1 MPDIVLHLAV
11 SALYGGLALHFW
23 RTRWRTPEPRATA
36 PSSGGMAGWERA
48 AFIAPL
54 ALHAWLLQLDLIAPE
69 QPRFGFGQALS
80 IMLWLAVVIYWI
92 ESLFYNLDGMQ
103 PLVLPLAAL
112 AVPLPA
118 LFPGMAI
125 SHSASLEFKLHLVLG
140 MAAYSVFTI
149 AMLHALLMALA
160 ERALHK
166 RHAVHGNEVAK
177 AASASASMSGPLSGP
192 LAGLPPLLTLERLL
206 FRLIALAF
214 ALLTLTLLT
223 GVVFSESLFG
233 RALRFDHKTLFAL
246 LSWLT
251 FAILLIGRYA
261 YGWRGRTALRFT
273 LLGFVMLLFAYV
285 GSRFVLEVI
294 LRRV

>member
-1 MPDIVLHLAV
+1 MPVIVLHLAV

-23 RTRWRTPEPRATA
+23 RSRRRAPA
-36 PSSGGMAGWERA
+36 DSPAGLAGWERA
-48 AFIAPL
+48 ALLVPL
-54 ALHAWLLQLDLIAPE
+54 ALHAWLLQLDLVAPD

-80 IMLWLAVVIYWI
+80 VMLWLGVVIYWV

-118 LFPGMAI
+118 FFPGMAI
-125 SHSASLEFKLHLVLG
+125 THAASLQFKLHLILG

-160 ERALHK
+160 ERSLHK
-166 RHAVHGNEVAK
+166 VRAP
-177 AASASASMSGPLSGP
+177 AAAGGAGPLAGP

-206 FRLIALAF
+206 FRLIGLAF
-214 ALLTLTLLT
+214 ALLTLTLAT
-223 GVVFSESLFG
+223 GLVFSESLFG

-251 FAILLIGRYA
+251 FAILLVGRYA

-273 LLGFVMLLFAYV
+273 LTGFVMLLLAYV
-285 GSRFVLEVI
+285 GSRFVLEVV
-294 LRRV
+294 LGRA

>member
-23 RTRWRTPEPRATA
+23 RTRWRAQIQTVAGHA
-36 PSSGGMAGWERA
+36 NGMSTTERGA
-48 AFIAPL
+48 LTVPIV
-54 ALHAWLLQLDLIAPE
+54 LHAWLLYLDLVAPAM
-69 QPRFGFGQALS
+69 PRFGFGQALS
-80 IMLWLAVVIYWI
+80 VMVWLAVVIYWA

-118 LFPGMAI
+118 LFPGMTI
-125 SHSASLEFKLHLVLG
+125 THSGSTEFRMHLILG
-140 MAAYSVFTI
+140 MAAYSVFTM

-160 ERALHK
+160 ERSLHSMRK
-166 RHAVHGNEVAK
+166 PKTGDASTVA
-177 AASASASMSGPLSGP
+177 PLSGP

-214 ALLTLTLLT
+214 VLLTLTLAT
-223 GVVFSESLFG
+223 GVIFSESLFG

-261 YGWRGRTALRFT
+261 YGWRGRMALRFT
-273 LLGFVMLLFAYV
+273 LLGFVMLLLAYV
-285 GSRFVLEVI
+285 GSRFVLEVV
-294 LRRV
+294 LGRA

>member
-1 MPDIVLHLAV
+1 MPVIVLHLAV

-23 RTRWRTPEPRATA
+23 RTRRRAPA
-36 PSSGGMAGWERA
+36 DSPAGLAGWERA
-48 AFIAPL
+48 ALLVPL
-54 ALHAWLLQLDLIAPE
+54 ALHAWLLQLDLVAPD

-80 IMLWLAVVIYWI
+80 VMLWLAVVIYWV

-118 LFPGMAI
+118 FFPGMAI
-125 SHSASLEFKLHLVLG
+125 THAASMQFKLHMILG

-160 ERALHK
+160 ERSLHK
-166 RHAVHGNEVAK
+166 VRTLPA
-177 AASASASMSGPLSGP
+177 AASSSAGPLTGP

-206 FRLIALAF
+206 FRLIGLAF
-214 ALLTLTLLT
+214 GLLTLTLVT
-223 GVVFSESLFG
+223 GFVFSESLFG

-261 YGWRGRTALRFT
+261 CGWRGRTALRFT
-273 LLGFVMLLFAYV
+273 LTGFVMLLLAYV

-294 LRRV
+294 LGRA

>member
-23 RTRWRTPEPRATA
+23 RTRWRSRAPRTA
-36 PSSGGMAGWERA
+36 GMAGWERA
-48 AFIAPL
+48 ALIAPL
-54 ALHAWLLQLDLIAPE
+54 VLHAWLLQLDLIAPA

-80 IMLWLAVVIYWI
+80 VMLWLAVVIYWV

-103 PLVLPLAAL
+103 PLVLPLAAI

-118 LFPGMAI
+118 LFPGIAVT
-125 SHSASLEFKLHLVLG
+125 HAASIEFRLHLILG

-160 ERALHK
+160 ERSLHK
-166 RHAVHGNEVAK
+166 MRKSPGGE
-177 AASASASMSGPLSGP
+177 GPLSGP

-214 ALLTLTLLT
+214 CLLTLTLAT
-223 GVVFSESLFG
+223 GLVFSESLFG

-261 YGWRGRTALRFT
+261 YGWRGRTAVRFT
-273 LLGFVMLLFAYV
+273 LLGFVMLLLAYV

>member
-23 RTRWRTPEPRATA
+23 RTRWRDGA
-36 PSSGGMAGWERA
+36 PSNGGMAPWERA
-48 AFIAPL
+48 ALLAPL
-54 ALHAWLLQLDLIAPE
+54 ALHAWLLHLDLVAPD

-80 IMLWLAVVIYWI
+80 VMLWLAAVIYWV

-112 AVPLPA
+112 SVPLPGM
-118 LFPGMAI
+118 FPGIAI
-125 SHSASLEFKLHLVLG
+125 AHAASMQFKLHLILG

-160 ERALHK
+160 ERSLH
-166 RHAVHGNEVAK
+166 RNL
-177 AASASASMSGPLSGP
+177 SAQSGLGPRSGPLAGP

-206 FRLIALAF
+206 FRLIGLAF
-214 ALLTLTLLT
+214 VLLTLTLAT
-223 GVVFSESLFG
+223 GLLFSESLFG

-246 LSWLT
+246 LSWLS

-273 LLGFVMLLFAYV
+273 LLGFVMLLLAYV

-294 LRRV
+294 LGRA

>member
-1 MPDIVLHLAV
+1 MPVIVLHLAV

-23 RTRWRTPEPRATA
+23 RSRRRAPA
-36 PSSGGMAGWERA
+36 DSPAGLAAWERA
-48 AFIAPL
+48 ALLLPL
-54 ALHAWLLQLDLIAPE
+54 ALHAWLLQLDLLAPD

-80 IMLWLAVVIYWI
+80 VMLWLGVVIYWV

-118 LFPGMAI
+118 FFPGMAI
-125 SHSASLEFKLHLVLG
+125 THTASLQFKLHLILG

-160 ERALHK
+160 ERSLHK
-166 RHAVHGNEVAK
+166 VRALP
-177 AASASASMSGPLSGP
+177 AAAGAGAGPLTGP

-206 FRLIALAF
+206 FRLIGLAF
-214 ALLTLTLLT
+214 VLLTLTLAT
-223 GVVFSESLFG
+223 GVMFSESLFG

-251 FAILLIGRYA
+251 FAILLVGRYA

-273 LLGFVMLLFAYV
+273 LTGFVMLLLAYV
-285 GSRFVLEVI
+285 GSRFVLEV
-294 LRRV
+294 LLGRA

>member
-1 MPDIVLHLAV
+1 MPAIVLHLAV

-23 RTRWRTPEPRATA
+23 RTRWR
-36 PSSGGMAGWERA
+36 SGGRAEMNSAGGMLPWERTALLA
-48 AFIAPL
+48 AL
-54 ALHAWLLQLDLIAPE
+54 ALHAWLLNLDLVLPE

-80 IMLWLAVVIYWI
+80 VMLWLAAVIYWV

-118 LFPGMAI
+118 FFPGMAVA
-125 SHSASLEFKLHLVLG
+125 HSASMQFKLHLILG

-160 ERALHK
+160 ERSLHK
-166 RHAVHGNEVAK
+166 GHAI
-177 AASASASMSGPLSGP
+177 AAGAGANPLAGPLAGPLS
-192 LAGLPPLLTLERLL
+192 GLPPLLTLERLL
-206 FRLIALAF
+206 FRLIGLAF
-214 ALLTLTLLT
+214 GLLTLTLVT
-223 GVVFSESLFG
+223 GLAFSESLFG
-233 RALRFDHKTLFAL
+233 RALRFDHKTLFAS

-251 FAILLIGRYA
+251 FAILLVGRYA

-273 LLGFVMLLFAYV
+273 LLGFVMLLLAYV

-294 LRRV
+294 LRRA

>member
-1 MPDIVLHLAV
+1 MPVIVLHLAV

-23 RTRWRTPEPRATA
+23 RTRWRSVV
-36 PSSGGMAGWERA
+36 PSAGGMAGWERA
-48 AFIAPL
+48 ALLMPL
-54 ALHAWLLQLDLIAPE
+54 VLHAWLLNLDLVAPD

-80 IMLWLAVVIYWI
+80 VMLWLAAVIYWI

-118 LFPGMAI
+118 FFPGMAV
-125 SHSASLEFKLHLVLG
+125 SHAASMQFKLHLILG

-160 ERALHK
+160 ERSLHK
-166 RHAVHGNEVAK
+166 VHSPATGSGSPAGPL
-177 AASASASMSGPLSGP
+177 AGPLS
-192 LAGLPPLLTLERLL
+192 GLPPLLTLERLL
-206 FRLIALAF
+206 FRLIGLAF
-214 ALLTLTLLT
+214 ALLTLTLAT
-223 GVVFSESLFG
+223 GLAFSESLFG

-273 LLGFVMLLFAYV
+273 LLGFVMLLLAYV

-294 LRRV
+294 LGRA